1 MENILALDAAL
12 NHTGYCIYRDGAVY
26 DVGVY
31 TVSPKLDLSQKL
43 SAIFNMVTDMI
54 RRHSIDVVVLEG
66 CYTARNAKTAYY
78 LSTVHGAIL
87 TAAGLEGV
95 RTVVLP
101 PSMVKK
107 VCCGVGNATK
117 QQVAAAVLSIYGDVA
132 VADDKVTKKY
142 IDDITD
148 AIAICHTYL
157 VECKGGAVEHVA
169 QG

>member
-12 NHTGYCIYRDGAVY
+12 NHTGYCIFKDGTVC

-31 TVSPKLDLSQKL
+31 TVPSKLDLPQKL
-43 SAIFNMVTDMI
+43 SAIFSKVTDVI
-54 RRHSIDVVVLEG
+54 RNQAIHVVVLEG

-78 LSTVHGAIL
+78 LSAVHGAIL

-95 RTVVLP
+95 KTVTLP
-101 PSMVKK
+101 PSIVKK

-117 QQVAAAVLSIYGDVA
+117 QQVAAAVLAMYGNITA
-132 VADDKVTKKY
+132 GAAGRY

-148 AIAICHTYL
+148 AVALGHTYL
-157 VECKGGAVEHVA
+157 VLYGRGAVEHAA